1 MWGWRSART
10 IVVGT
15 AIAAFV
21 LFCIVP
27 LAYMVAMWLVDS
39 GREASALQ
47 DLLLDSRQRGLL
59 LNTAVL
65 GIGTALTTTLVGVP
79 LGVALARV
87 AVPFKAGARILLA
100 APALLPSYVVGLAWL
115 SVSQATWM
123 HSLPAAIVVLTVVLY
138 PLSML
143 MTEAAV
149 RGIEPRLEEAASLT
163 AAPGRVLWRITLPL
177 VFPSILAGALVVF
190 VLAVSDF
197 GVPALLR
204 VRVFTTEIFTAFAAL
219 YDSTRATALALPL
232 LLLTLGVAVVSV
244 RLAGDGFVATRR
256 GLAGG
261 ELHTFD
267 RWRLA
272 STGVVI
278 AIVLLTVFLPV
289 VVLAREARHISSW
302 ASVMSGSGEAIRN
315 SLTLAATGATVVCA
329 LAFGLGYARK
339 MASPRVGVI
348 ADVLFIVLFAV
359 PGTIVGVALIGL
371 WNRGGVVG
379 TFYATNGMFLLVYLA
394 KFMPLAALA
403 VAASFRRVPTSHEEA
418 AAVSGAGWSR
428 TMTRIVL
435 PQLRLGLLVAWV
447 IVFTLAF
454 GELGASVL
462 VTPPGESTLPI
473 RIYTLIANAPPSQVA
488 ALALLQVAVI
498 LGPLAV
504 IGLGLAAQRRS

>member
-15 AIAAFV
+15 AVAAFV

-27 LAYMVAMWLVDS
+27 LAHMVAIWWVDPS
-39 GREASALQ
+39 REASALQ
-47 DLLLDSRQRGLL
+47 DLLLDSRRRGLL

-65 GIGTALTTTLVGVP
+65 GIGTALTATLVGVP

-87 AVPFKAGARILLA
+87 DLPFKATARILLT

-115 SVSQATWM
+115 SVSQAPWM
-123 HSLPAAIVVLTVVLY
+123 HSLPAAIIVLTIVLY

-143 MTEAAV
+143 TTEAAV
-149 RGIEPRLEEAASLT
+149 RAIEPRLEEAASLM
-163 AAPGRVLWRITLPL
+163 ARPGRVLLRITLPL
-177 VFPSILAGALVVF
+177 VLPSILAGALVVF

-204 VRVFTTEIFTAFAAL
+204 VRVYTTEIFTAFAAL
-219 YDSTRATALALPL
+219 YDAARATALAVPL
-232 LLLTLGVAVVSV
+232 LLLTLGVTMASV
-244 RLAGDGFVATRR
+244 RLAGDGLVVTRR

-261 ELHTFD
+261 ELQTFE
-267 RWRLA
+267 RWRPA
-272 STGVVI
+272 FAGAVI
-278 AIVLLTVFLPV
+278 AVVLCALVLPV
-289 VVLAREARHISSW
+289 GVLTREARDIDSW
-302 ASVMSGSGEAIRN
+302 GSVIIGSGEAIRN
-315 SLTLAATGATVVCA
+315 SLMLAATGATVVCA
-329 LAFGLGYARK
+329 LALGLGYARVK
-339 MASPRVGVI
+339 TSRAIGVMS
-348 ADVLFIVLFAV
+348 DVLFMVVFAV

-371 WNRGGVVG
+371 WNRRGVAG
-379 TFYATNGMFLLVYLA
+379 TVYATSTMFLLVYLA
-394 KFMPLAALA
+394 RFTPLAALA
-403 VAASFRRVPTSHEEA
+403 MAASFRRVSASHEEA
-418 AAVSGAGWSR
+418 AAVSGAGWGR

-435 PQLRLGLLVAWV
+435 PQVRLGLLVAWV

-498 LGPLAV
+498 FCPLA
-504 IGLGLAAQRRS
+504 IMGISLAARRG